1 MNPVHLEWLGA
12 AFGLSGSFLLAST
25 TRHSRYAWW
34 LFAVSNVSLAAFAA
48 IHSYFGLLLLN
59 QRRQRYQG
67 CPIGISG
74 VGQHQPAARAPDE
87 R

>member
-34 LFAVSNVSLAAFAA
+34 LFAVSNVSLAAFAP

-59 QRRQRYQG
+59 LG
-67 CPIGISG
+67 FGVSSSLGIYNNFWR
-74 VGQHQPAARAPDE
+74 VK
-87 R
+87 

>member
-25 TRHSRYAWW
+25 TRHSRYAWL

-48 IHSYFGLLLLN
+48 IHSYFCLLLLN
-59 QRRQRYQG
+59 LG
-67 CPIGISG
+67 FGVSSSLGIYNNFWR
-74 VGQHQPAARAPDE
+74 VK
-87 R
+87 